1 MITTKNLFTKQSHK
15 TDMELAKEHCKLKQ
29 QNIIAIIKWKLLT
42 NAMLTIKRKDNVFC
56 ALMRSSNLLVTTEK
70 IY

>member
-1 MITTKNLFTKQSHK
+1 
-15 TDMELAKEHCKLKQ
+15 MELAKEHCKLKQ

-42 NAMLTIKRKDNVFC
+42 NAMLTIKRKDNVFS